1 MPYTPAQLVFGAVS
15 LAAFPASLVVVYY
28 MMDNKSWCLADHC
41 IAGAI
46 APQIRYSLAVF
57 YGFLALTAATVVASK
72 KVPGLRRVLSKSII
86 PGTTITVGE
95 IGWFIGVLAICCV
108 GLPIMYWRYNWDR
121 RAEKFIPQ
129 YSYTRLVYHTLMM
142 ASGDCLAVIMGFQ
155 FILPSKNSFFA
166 TFLDLPYTSMVRVH
180 TWIGFTTLL
189 MVLTHFVAF
198 MLSYNL
204 TKEGIAKTLFA
215 SADGKAWGKGAY
227 VDLLGFSAFWVLVII
242 TASSFAVVRRKCYN
256 VFYYLHFLTYPFA
269 VMIYLHAQSA
279 AYFLMPGLFMYILDV
294 IIRACT
300 VFSSDTVTKVIVEE
314 YGYITVT
321 VATTKARNAKP
332 GQFMRV
338 NVPSVSMFEY
348 HPWSIVHSDERS
360 ATFLFAPSV
369 KANEWSTL
377 VAEQLKSYKQGGH
390 STFGNVSV
398 VLQGP
403 YGKEMDMT
411 RYGQMHNASVFYVGG
426 TGLSACVAAINT
438 IIEENDVK
446 VMPTKVVLCWSS
458 RSGGTANMSLL
469 QDWIKTGKVVLEL
482 YETSG
487 ADLDKSEQTLL
498 QPSSAGGHS
507 ALVQRGRPT
516 LANVLD
522 AHVKPLIASGEML
535 VRVGV
540 FICGPAGLT
549 RDGMRQAAKF
559 AQENKSACVVE
570 VEAESYQ
577 L

>member
-1 MPYTPAQLVFGAVS
+1 MPFTPAQLLFGAVS

-41 IAGAI
+41 VAGAI

-57 YGFLALTAATVVASK
+57 YGFLALTAAAVLASK
-72 KVPGLRRVLSKSII
+72 KVAGLRRILSKMI
-86 PGTTITVGE
+86 PGTTITMGE

-129 YSYTRLVYHTLMM
+129 YSYTRLVYHTIMM

-180 TWIGFTTLL
+180 TWTGITTLL
-189 MVLTHFVAF
+189 MTLTHFVGF
-198 MLSYNL
+198 LLSYNL
-204 TKEGIAKTLFA
+204 TKDGIVKTLFA

-227 VDLLGFSAFWVLVII
+227 VDLLGFAAFLVLVII
-242 TASSFAVVRRKCYN
+242 AASSLAVVRRKFYN
-256 VFYYLHFLTYPFA
+256 AFHYLHFLTYPFT
-269 VMIYLHAQSA
+269 VMIYLHGQSS

-300 VFSSDTVTKVIVEE
+300 VFSKDTVTKVTVEDS
-314 YGYITVT
+314 GYITVT
-321 VATTKARNAKP
+321 IATTKARNALP

-338 NVPSVSMFEY
+338 NVPSVSKLEY
-348 HPWSIVHSDERS
+348 HPWSIVHCDERS

-369 KANEWSTL
+369 KAKEWSTL

-411 RYGQMHNASVFYVGG
+411 RYGKMHNAAVFYVGG
-426 TGLSACVAAINT
+426 TGLSACVGAINT
-438 IIEENDVK
+438 IIEENETK

-458 RSGGTANMSLL
+458 RSGGTANLSLL

-482 YETSG
+482 HETSG
-487 ADLDKSEQTLL
+487 ADLDKAEQTLL
-498 QPSSAGGHS
+498 QPSTQSAF
-507 ALVQRGRPT
+507 VRRGRPT
-516 LANVLD
+516 LTNVLD
-522 AHVKPLIASGEML
+522 AHVKPLLASGEML

-549 RDGMRQAAKF
+549 RDGLRQADKF
-559 AQENKSACVVE
+559 AKENRSACIVE
-570 VEAESYQ
+570 VEAESYE